1 MEQHQLLVLVLGYVS
16 GVLTTLAGV
25 PQVVKVF
32 RNSSTQDLSY
42 MYMSMTIIG
51 RCTWTIYGYF
61 RDDTPM
67 VVWNLTAIVI
77 YGAMM
82 SLKVYIECF
91 KTKKDVENTNKE
103 ELIQSEPVVVVYALA
118 PLSEL

>member
-1 MEQHQLLVLVLGYVS
+1 MDQHQLLVLVLGYVS

-25 PQVVKVF
+25 PQVIKVF
-32 RNSSTQDLSY
+32 KNSSTQDLSY
-42 MYMSMTIIG
+42 MYISMTVIG

-67 VVWNLTAIVI
+67 IVWNLAAIVI

-91 KTKKDVENTNKE
+91 KTKKVVENTHTE
-103 ELIQSEPVVVVYALA
+103 EFIPSEPQ
-118 PLSEL
+118 LSVSYTPNTL

>member
-1 MEQHQLLVLVLGYVS
+1 MEQHELLVLVLGYVS

-25 PQVVKVF
+25 PQVMKVF
-32 RNSSTQDLSY
+32 KNSSTQDLSY

-51 RCTWTIYGYF
+51 RCTWTVYGYF

-91 KTKKDVENTNKE
+91 KAKKVIENTQTE
-103 ELIQSEPVVVVYALA
+103 EFIPSEPALVVSYTPNTL
-118 PLSEL
+118 